1 VSAALDAGEDGVMAV
16 SEETAMDSERD
27 DWPEGSLRDGGSV
40 YYGHPVHPAALADLR
55 RACRRLVADGALAI
69 LVGRERD
76 DPPVPGYP
84 GWYLTVRAVMTEED
98 W

>member
-1 VSAALDAGEDGVMAV
+1 MA
-16 SEETAMDSERD
+16 D
-27 DWPEGSLRDGGSV
+27 DWPECSLRDGNTV
-40 YYGHPVHPAALADLR
+40 YYGHPVHPAALEDLR
-55 RACRRLVADGALAI
+55 RVCGRLRADGVLAI

-84 GWYLTVRAVMTEED
+84 GRYLTVRAVMGEED